1 MLSMSIHQL
10 SQFLISHSMLVIY
23 ISQYTFDDISSMF
36 HRVSIISESNCN
48 RSIPLIPTS
57 QYTFDDMN
65 LEFHRV

>member
-1 MLSMSIHQL
+1 MLSISIHQL
-10 SQFLISHSMLVIY
+10 SQFLVSHSMLEIY

-36 HRVSIISESNCN
+36 LRVSIISESNCN